1 MCPRSGCVRY
11 NPLMNICLRKSAVSI
26 LLVFT
31 LTGCATVVTS
41 LTAQLAE
48 DLSWSILNSND
59 VETVREA
66 IPAYLVMIDSFL
78 RGSPDDPAL
87 LMAASSLNGA
97 FSIFTNEERS
107 KLLTTK
113 SLNYAL
119 KAACVSKRDLCDLT
133 DMKFESLQAV
143 VDQLELKDVRVS
155 YTVAVAWTSWI
166 QANSDD
172 WNAIAQLSR
181 VKYLMNRII
190 ELDETWD
197 NGGPHLYMGGLE
209 TVLPASMGGNPE
221 VGRAHF
227 ERAIEL
233 GKGQFLMTKVVFA
246 QSYAKLTFDKALHDR
261 LLQEVLDADPMIEGM
276 TLTNTVAQTQARQLL
291 AESDDYF

>member
-1 MCPRSGCVRY
+1 
-11 NPLMNICLRKSAVSI
+11 MNNVLRKLI
-26 LLVFT
+26 LSTMLVVT
-31 LTGCATVVTS
+31 LNGCATVVTS
-41 LTAQLAE
+41 LTAGLAE

-66 IPAYLVMIDSFL
+66 IPAYLVMLDSFL

-97 FSIFTNEERS
+97 LAIFTDDNRA

-113 SLNYAL
+113 SLKYSMA
-119 KAACVSKRDLCDLT
+119 AACVTKQSLCGLNEAKFNA
-133 DMKFESLQAV
+133 MKVE
-143 VDQLELKDVRVS
+143 VDQLTLKDVAVA
-155 YTVAVAWTSWI
+155 YTVAVAWAAWI

-172 WNAIAQLSR
+172 WNAIAQLSQ
-181 VKYLMNRII
+181 VKYLMNRVI

-221 VGRAHF
+221 IGRAHF

-233 GKGQFLMTKVVFA
+233 GEGQFLMTKVVFA
-246 QSYAKLTFDKALHDR
+246 ENYAKLTFDKELHDQ
-261 LLQEVLDADPMIEGM
+261 LLREVIDADPVVDGM
-276 TLTNTVAQTQARQLL
+276 TLTNTVAQERAAVLL
-291 AESDDYF
+291 AESEDYF

>member
-1 MCPRSGCVRY
+1 
-11 NPLMNICLRKSAVSI
+11 MNIVLRKLI
-26 LLVFT
+26 LLIMLVVS
-31 LTGCATVVTS
+31 LNGCATVVS
-41 LTAQLAE
+41 SVTAGLAE

-66 IPAYLVMIDSFL
+66 IPAYLVMLDSFL

-97 FSIFTNEERS
+97 FAIFADENRA

-113 SLNYAL
+113 SLKYAMA
-119 KAACVSKRDLCDLT
+119 AACVTK
-133 DMKFESLQAV
+133 ESLCGLNEVKFDAMKAE
-143 VDQLELKDVRVS
+143 VDQLEQKDVAVA
-155 YTVAVAWTSWI
+155 YTVAVAWASWI
-166 QANSDD
+166 QANSGD
-172 WNAIAQLSR
+172 WNAIAQLSQ
-181 VKYLMNRII
+181 VKYLMNRVI

-233 GKGQFLMTKVVFA
+233 GEGQFLMTKVVFA
-246 QSYAKLTFDKALHDR
+246 ENYAKLTFDKALHDQ
-261 LLQEVLDADPMIEGM
+261 LLKEVIAADPVVEGM
-276 TLTNTVAQTQARQLL
+276 TLTNTVAQERATVLL

>member
-1 MCPRSGCVRY
+1 
-11 NPLMNICLRKSAVSI
+11 MNIFLRK
-26 LLVFT
+26 LLVPIT
-31 LTGCATVVTS
+31 LVIALSSCATVVTS
-41 LTAQLAE
+41 ITAQLAE
-48 DLSWSILNSND
+48 NLSWSILNSND

-66 IPAYLVMIDSFL
+66 IPAYLIMIDSFL

-97 FSIFTNEERS
+97 FAIFTDENRTR
-107 KLLTTK
+107 LLTTK
-113 SLNYAL
+113 SLEYAF
-119 KAACVSKRDLCDLT
+119 KAACVSKRGMCGMQT
-133 DMKFESLQAV
+133 VNFESLKTQI
-143 VDQLELKDVRVS
+143 DQLGVKDVPVA
-155 YTVAVAWTSWI
+155 YTAAVAWTSWI

-181 VKYLMNRII
+181 VKYLMNRVI

-209 TVLPASMGGNPE
+209 TVLPAAMGGNPE
-221 VGRAHF
+221 LGRAHF

-233 GKGQFLMTKVVFA
+233 GQGRFLMAKVVFA
-246 QSYAKLTFDKALHDR
+246 ENYAKLVFDKTLHDQ
-261 LLQEVLDADPMIEGM
+261 LLQDVIDADPVADGM
-276 TLTNTVAQTQARQLL
+276 TLINLVAQQRAKELL

>member
-1 MCPRSGCVRY
+1 M
-11 NPLMNICLRKSAVSI
+11 IIFLRKLIVSLI
-26 LLVFT
+26 FVFS
-31 LTGCATVVTS
+31 LSGCATVVTS
-41 LTAQLAE
+41 ITAQLAE

-78 RGSPDDPAL
+78 RSSPDDPAL

-97 FSIFTNEERS
+97 FAIFTDEERS

-113 SLNYAL
+113 SFDYAAR
-119 KAACVSKRDLCDLT
+119 AACVSKPAMCGLNDA
-133 DMKFESLQAV
+133 KFEDFKID
-143 VDQLELKDVRVS
+143 VDQLEAEDVQFA
-155 YTVAVAWTSWI
+155 YTLAVAWTSWM

-172 WNAIAQLSR
+172 WNVIAQLSK

-227 ERAIEL
+227 ERAIAL
-233 GKGQFLMTKVVFA
+233 GEGRFLMTKVVFA
-246 QSYAKLTFDKALHDR
+246 ENYAKLVFDKALHDQ
-261 LLQEVLDADPMIEGM
+261 LLREVIAADPEAEGM
-276 TLTNTVAQTQARQLL
+276 TLTNTVAQKQAKALL
-291 AESDDYF
+291 ADSDDYF

>member
-1 MCPRSGCVRY
+1 M
-11 NPLMNICLRKSAVSI
+11 LSI
-26 LLVFT
+26 TLVFT
-31 LTGCATVVTS
+31 LSGCATVVTS

-87 LMAASSLNGA
+87 LMAASGLNGA
-97 FSIFTNEERS
+97 FAIFTDENRS
-107 KLLTTK
+107 RLLTTK
-113 SLNYAL
+113 SLDYAAR
-119 KAACVSKRDLCDLT
+119 AACVSNQSLCGLT
-133 DMKFESLQAV
+133 EAKFEVLQAEI
-143 VDQLELKDVRVS
+143 DQLEVEDVQVA
-155 YTVAVAWTSWI
+155 YTLAVAWASWI

-172 WNAIAQLSR
+172 WNAIAQLSK
-181 VKYLMNRII
+181 VKYLMNRVI

-221 VGRAHF
+221 LGRRHF

-233 GKGQFLMTKVVFA
+233 GEGRFLMTKVVFA
-246 QSYAKLTFDKALHDR
+246 ENYAKLTFDKALHDQ
-261 LLQEVLDADPMIEGM
+261 LLQEVIAADPVVEGM
-276 TLTNTVAQTQARQLL
+276 TLTNTVAQQQAEVLL
-291 AESDDYF
+291 ADSDDYF

>member
-1 MCPRSGCVRY
+1 MNIFFRKLILSITLVVALSGCA
-11 NPLMNICLRKSAVSI
+11 S
-26 LLVFT
+26 
-31 LTGCATVVTS
+31 VVTS

-66 IPAYLVMIDSFL
+66 IPAYLVMLDSFL
-78 RGSPDDPAL
+78 RGSPEDPKL

-97 FSIFTNEERS
+97 FAIFTDENRA

-119 KAACVSKRDLCDLT
+119 VAACVTKQSLCGLQS
-133 DMKFESLQAV
+133 MKFDALQV
-143 VDQLELKDVRVS
+143 EVDLLEEKDVPVT

-172 WNAIAQLSR
+172 WNAIAQLSK
-181 VKYLMNRII
+181 VKYLMNRVI

-209 TVLPASMGGNPE
+209 TVLPASMGGDPE

-233 GKGQFLMTKVVFA
+233 GESKFLMTKVVFA
-246 QSYAKLTFDKALHDR
+246 ENYAKLTFNKSLHDQ
-261 LLQEVLDADPMIEGM
+261 LLKEVIDADPIVDGM
-276 TLTNTVAQTQARQLL
+276 TLTNTVALQKAAVLL

>member
-1 MCPRSGCVRY
+1 MIIFPRKLILSIMLVFSLSGCA
-11 NPLMNICLRKSAVSI
+11 S
-26 LLVFT
+26 
-31 LTGCATVVTS
+31 VVTS

-59 VETVREA
+59 VETVKEA

-78 RGSPDDPAL
+78 RGSPDDPSL
-87 LMAASSLNGA
+87 LVAAASLNGA
-97 FSIFTNEERS
+97 FAIFTNEDRS

-113 SLNYAL
+113 SLDYATR
-119 KAACVSKRDLCDLT
+119 AACISKPSLCGLT
-133 DMKFESLQAV
+133 DFTFEKLQSEI
-143 VDQLELKDVRVS
+143 DQLEIGDVSVAYTLAVS
-155 YTVAVAWTSWI
+155 WTSWI

-172 WNAIAQLSR
+172 WNAIAQLSK

-209 TVLPASMGGNPE
+209 TVLPASMGGDPE
-221 VGRAHF
+221 LGRRHF

-233 GKGQFLMTKVVFA
+233 GEGRFLMTKVVFA
-246 QSYAKLTFDKALHDR
+246 ENYAKLVFDKSLHDR
-261 LLQEVLDADPMIEGM
+261 LLQEVLDADPVADGM
-276 TLTNTVAQTQARQLL
+276 TLTNTVAQEQAKVLL
-291 AESDDYF
+291 ADSDDYF